1 MENIKVIRLKMD
13 WYIQC
18 IKELLIQNK
27 EQFGLTENE
36 INESAEIADRIL
48 DLAIG
53 LQSQFD
59 SGVKT
64 QNQINNEFVYEVVK
78 VLSEYASHES
88 LVRTMHNMS
97 YEDFICLLEIEKYR
111 FVTRFSIDVAS
122 LITK

>member
-1 MENIKVIRLKMD
+1 MENIKVIRLKKD
-13 WYIQC
+13 LYIQC

-53 LQSQFD
+53 LQAQLD

-78 VLSEYASHES
+78 VLSEYASHKS
-88 LVRTMHNMS
+88 LVRTMYNMS

-122 LITK
+122 LMTK